1 MYHRPVR
8 FVYFPHSL
16 ASDWN
21 HGNAHF
27 LRGVLSELVSRGHR
41 VDSYEQADNWSRWNL
56 AHDHGEAAATAYLD
70 HYPELAGV
78 EHEYPLPPDACTDAP
93 GGHAVDLAAD
103 ALNLDEILATADVVI
118 VHEWNPPS
126 VVAAVGRHHQNNGH
140 YRLLF
145 HDTHHRVVSEP
156 AEMARFDLSGYDGV
170 LAFGDVLRRAY
181 ESRGRVAWTWHEA
194 ADIRRFRPLE
204 RDRVGDLCWV
214 GNWGDDERTAELHEF
229 LLQPIQSLGLAA
241 VVHGVRYPD
250 AARAALESAGIRYG
264 GYLPN
269 FAAPELFARH
279 RVTVHVPRRFYV
291 SDLPGIPTIRPF
303 EALACGLPLICS
315 PWHDAE
321 SLFTPGR
328 DYLVARDGG
337 EMRTHLRF
345 LLDHPDAA
353 AEQAERGLLTIR
365 SRHTC
370 GHRVDELMDILA
382 AI

>member
-1 MYHRPVR
+1 MR

-27 LRGVLSELVSRGHR
+27 LRGVLSELASRGHA
-41 VDSYEQADNWSRWNL
+41 VDSYEQRDNWSRWHL
-56 AHDHGEAAATAYLD
+56 AHDHGGAATRAYLD

-93 GGHAVDLAAD
+93 GDRAVDLAAD
-103 ALNLDEILATADVVI
+103 ALDLGDILATADVVI

-126 VVAAVGRHHQNNGH
+126 VVAAVGAHHKTNGH

-181 ESRGRVAWTWHEA
+181 ASRGRTAWTWHEA

-204 RDRVGDLCWV
+204 RDKTGDLCWV

-229 LLQPIQSLGLAA
+229 LLNPAA
-241 VVHGVRYPD
+241 DLKLDATVHGVRYPGD
-250 AARAALESAGIRYG
+250 ARAALKDAGIKYG

-279 RVTVHVPRRFYV
+279 KTTVHVPRRFYV

-303 EALACGLPLICS
+303 EALACGLPLVCS
-315 PWHDAE
+315 PWDDAE
-321 SLFTPGR
+321 NLFAPGR
-328 DYLVARDGG
+328 DYLVANDGR
-337 EMRTHLRF
+337 EMCRHLAF
-345 LLDHPDAA
+345 LRDHPDAA

-370 GHRVDELMDILA
+370 GHRVDELMAVLGTIG
-382 AI
+382 